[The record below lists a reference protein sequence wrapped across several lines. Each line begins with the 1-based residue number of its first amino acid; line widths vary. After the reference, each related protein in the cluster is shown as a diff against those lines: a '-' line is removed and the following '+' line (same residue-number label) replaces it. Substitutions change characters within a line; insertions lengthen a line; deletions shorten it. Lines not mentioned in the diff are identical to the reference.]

1 MHSQPQNRKRW
12 LAYAVLA
19 AALGMA
25 ATGCTPKQVQQPAPE
40 PSLQAVPS
48 PETLET
54 LDVDTAYSE
63 GLQAFWNGNYRASA
77 ALFDAMARRVDDQA
91 VRSKALFGL
100 ACARLAGAEN
110 AEDIKAARA
119 VWQEWEHSS
128 GGNVGQ
134 ADPRMLTP
142 FLMNAKLFA
151 PQREPKQPAPAAK
164 ASSGEQELAK
174 RLQEKEKE
182 VLLLQKQIK
191 ALEAIHREIQ
201 EKKKMTAQ

>member
-1 MHSQPQNRKRW
+1 MHSQPTNRKRW
-12 LAYAVLA
+12 LAAAALA

-25 ATGCTPKQVQQPAPE
+25 ATGCTPKQVPQPAPE

-48 PETLET
+48 PETLES
-54 LDVDTAYSE
+54 LDAETAYTE
-63 GLQAFWNGNYRASA
+63 GLQAFWSGNYRASA
-77 ALFDAMARRVDDQA
+77 ALFDAMARRVEDQA
-91 VRSKALFGL
+91 MRSKALFGL

-110 AEDIKAARA
+110 AEDFKAARA

-128 GGNVGQ
+128 GGNVDQ

-164 ASSGEQELAK
+164 ASVGEQELSR

>member
-1 MHSQPQNRKRW
+1 MHSLTTTWNRW
-12 LAYAVLA
+12 LAAAALA
-19 AALGMA
+19 AALGLTA
-25 ATGCTPKQVQQPAPE
+25 VGCTPKQAPQAVPE

-48 PETLET
+48 AETLAA

-77 ALFDAMARRVDDQA
+77 ALFETMVRRVDDQSI
-91 VRSKALFGL
+91 RSKALFGL

-110 AEDIKAARA
+110 AEDFKAARGI
-119 VWQEWEHSS
+119 WQEWELAS
-128 GGNVGQ
+128 GGAMGQ

-151 PQREPKQPAPAAK
+151 PAREPKQPAPAVK
-164 ASSGEQELAK
+164 ASSGEQELSR